1 MPRFIVR
8 YVRLV
13 DWLNYGIGRF
23 AMYLLFVLM
32 GVLLWST
39 LTKMFATPA
48 LWTLEMA
55 QFTMVAYYMLGGP
68 YSMQM
73 GSNVRMDLF
82 YGGWSDRTRAAF
94 DALTIFA
101 LMFYLGVLLYGG
113 IDSTIYAL
121 SYGERSPSAWRPYIA
136 PVKIISCIGIT
147 LMLLQCTAIFFR
159 DVAKLR
165 GEESDVL

>member
-136 PVKIISCIGIT
+136 QVKIISCIGIT

-165 GEESDVL
+165 GEEI

>member
-136 PVKIISCIGIT
+136 PVKIISGIGIT

-165 GEESDVL
+165 GEEI

>member
-165 GEESDVL
+165 

>member
-165 GEESDVL
+165 GEEI

>member
-121 SYGERSPSAWRPYIA
+121 SYGERSPSAWWPYIA

-165 GEESDVL
+165 GEEI

>member
-73 GSNVRMDLF
+73 GSNVLMDLF

-165 GEESDVL
+165 GEEI

>member
-23 AMYLLFVLM
+23 AMCLLFVLM

-165 GEESDVL
+165 GEEI

>member
-1 MPRFIVR
+1 MC
-8 YVRLV
+8 
-13 DWLNYGIGRF
+13 G
-23 AMYLLFVLM
+23 
-32 GVLLWST
+32 
-39 LTKMFATPA
+39 
-48 LWTLEMA
+48 WTC
-55 QFTMVAYYMLGGP
+55 FTVG
-68 YSMQM
+68 
-73 GSNVRMDLF
+73 
-82 YGGWSDRTRAAF
+82 SDRTRAAF

-165 GEESDVL
+165 GEEI